1 VIQAFVLGALAQSS
15 LILSGLL
22 PYVMRI
28 PDRVIGILAGVGAG
42 ALISA
47 VAFDLVPE
55 ADVLPSVESALWLLV
70 GATVFIVLDRI
81 VEERFGSEGG
91 GGSGGSALGIVL
103 GSVVDGVP
111 ESLIFGIQIAS
122 GLPISVAF
130 LAAVIVS
137 NIPQAL
143 APSAELK
150 TAGWSA
156 LKMTAMWG
164 SVVLAC
170 GVAAVVGFA
179 IASNLDD
186 ATGARA
192 AALAAGGLLAMLTN
206 SLIPFA
212 YEKGGAPA
220 GFATVIGFGVALA
233 MT

>member
-1 VIQAFVLGALAQSS
+1 MIQAFLLGALAQSS

-22 PYVMRI
+22 PYVARI
-28 PDRVIGILAGVGAG
+28 PDRFVGILAGFGAG

-55 ADVLPSVESALWLLV
+55 ADVVPRFESSLWLLG
-70 GATVFIVLDRI
+70 GAILFIGLDRV
-81 VEERFGSEGG
+81 VESRFGEGG
-91 GGSGGSALGIVL
+91 GAGALGIVL
-103 GSVVDGVP
+103 GAVVDGVP
-111 ESLIFGIQIAS
+111 ESLIFGIQLAG

-143 APSAELK
+143 APSADLR
-150 TAGWSA
+150 TSGWSA
-156 LKMTAMWG
+156 GRMTAMWG
-164 SVVLAC
+164 SVVLGC
-170 GVAAVVGFA
+170 GIAAALGFV
-179 IASNLDD
+179 IADNMAD

-212 YEKGGAPA
+212 YEKGGAGA
-220 GFATVIGFGVALA
+220 GFATVVGFGIALA
-233 MT
+233 MTG